1 VRPHEPVL
9 PSLADREVLAEREAR
24 RTQLQRWR
32 AEFPYHWDADD
43 LVSRRE
49 LLRFSVF
56 ASGALF
62 ASTAVLAALGFIKR
76 LGGSETQAIA
86 RAADVPEGGVVY
98 FNYPAVDDQA
108 MLLHLPGG
116 RFVAY
121 EQKCTHLSCSV
132 YYQPDRGRLYCPCHE
147 GAFDPATG
155 SPIAGPPQR
164 RLEQIALRQDGDTL
178 YAVGHAP

>member
-1 VRPHEPVL
+1 MTPHEPVY
-9 PSLADREVLAEREAR
+9 PSMAERESR
-24 RTQLQRWR
+24 RALLQRWR

-49 LLRFSVF
+49 LLQFSVF

-62 ASTAVLAALGFIKR
+62 ISTAVLAVLGYVRR
-76 LGGSETQAIA
+76 LGGTETQPIA
-86 RAADVPEGGVVY
+86 HSADVPEGQAVY
-98 FNYPAVDDQA
+98 FNYPTADDQA

-116 RFVAY
+116 EFVAY

-147 GAFDPATG
+147 GVFDPATG
-155 SPIAGPPQR
+155 NPIAGPPQR
-164 RLEQIALRQDGDTL
+164 RLEQIQLRQEGDL
-178 YAVGHAP
+178 LFAVGHAP

>member
-1 VRPHEPVL
+1 VRSHEPVY
-9 PSLADREVLAEREAR
+9 PSLAEREAR
-24 RTQLQRWR
+24 RTLLQRWR

-49 LLRFSVF
+49 LLQFSVF

-62 ASTAVLAALGFIKR
+62 VSTAVLAVLGIVKR
-76 LGGSETQAIA
+76 LGGTETQAIA
-86 RAADVPEGGVVY
+86 RAADVPEGSAVY
-98 FNYPAVDDQA
+98 FNYPSVEDQA

-116 RFVAY
+116 QFVAY

-132 YYQPDRGRLYCPCHE
+132 YYQPDRSRLYCPCHE
-147 GAFDPATG
+147 GVFDLATG
-155 SPIAGPPQR
+155 VPVAGPPQR
-164 RLEQIALRQDGDTL
+164 RLEQIQLRQEGDML